1 MVDVYNKILLHSIVI
16 MCCIQTSHRDK
27 SGVQYYALHDVDLI
41 DADREGRGTS
51 PEPVRHMTACIKIHL

>member
-1 MVDVYNKILLHSIVI
+1 

-27 SGVQYYALHDVDLI
+27 SSVHYYITHDVDLI

-51 PEPVRHMTACIKIHL
+51 PEPVRHMTAHIKIDL

>member
-1 MVDVYNKILLHSIVI
+1 

-27 SGVQYYALHDVDLI
+27 SGVHYYATHDVDLI

-51 PEPVRHMTACIKIHL
+51 PEPVRYMASCIKIDL